1 MLNLQGFAKPLRS
14 FKDHENTKK
23 GERSITDLLREHV
36 DEAMVNGF
44 DDSVAKYK
52 GKGHFVVLSLPF

>member
-1 MLNLQGFAKPLRS
+1 MRS
-14 FKDHENTKK
+14 YKDPEITKK
-23 GERSITDLLREHV
+23 SERSITDLLSEHV

-52 GKGHFVVLSLPF
+52 GKGHFVVISEFLMLFVIM